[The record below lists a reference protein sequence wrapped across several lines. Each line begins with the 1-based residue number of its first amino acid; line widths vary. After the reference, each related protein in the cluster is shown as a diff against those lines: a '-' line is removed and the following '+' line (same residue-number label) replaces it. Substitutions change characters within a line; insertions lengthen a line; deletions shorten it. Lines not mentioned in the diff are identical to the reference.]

1 MRRRELADDYASR
14 EAAGIM
20 TCGETYFMALRAARW
35 DRQTN
40 TPHPS
45 RAEKKK
51 NLRKRTNIMLLE
63 LKDQT
68 ENGPA

>member
-40 TPHPS
+40 KEFAKLGLFSYKTVEP
-45 RAEKKK
+45 K
-51 NLRKRTNIMLLE
+51 TNM
-63 LKDQT
+63 
-68 ENGPA
+68 

>member
-40 TPHPS
+40 I
-45 RAEKKK
+45 
-51 NLRKRTNIMLLE
+51 N
-63 LKDQT
+63 D
-68 ENGPA
+68 